1 MSFGSNGAT
10 RQDKQQTQTTRATQ
24 ILPASRSL
32 TGNLQGF
39 WNKIIQIVYIEIF
52 TAKYEFW
59 QKYELEFY
67 ALTVT
72 L

>member
-32 TGNLQGF
+32 TENLPGF
-39 WNKIIQIVYIEIF
+39 WNKIIQIVYIRFLQQNMNSGKNMNWISM
-52 TAKYEFW
+52 
-59 QKYELEFY
+59 L
-67 ALTVT
+67 
-72 L
+72 